1 VTSAT
6 DFDAVLEVDAPARPA
21 PPAPKRRRRGR
32 WVALGVVGAVLLA
45 LVAYVGAA
53 FMHPLP
59 TTAATVPANAIKSI
73 QTAAVAPAWPTQG
86 GAAVGLVGQPGLLGS
101 SGSDASVPIA
111 SMTKTITALVLLDKY
126 PLAAGEQGPTVSF
139 GPNDVATLNQVWA
152 EGGSW
157 APVQAGE
164 QLTLTQAM
172 TVMMLKSANN
182 YARSLAV
189 WSYGSQQAFVDAAN
203 AWLAQHGFSHT
214 HMTDPSG
221 FDPGSVSNMTDLV
234 GISELAIADPVLAGI
249 VDTTSTT
256 LPVVGTIENT
266 DPLIGKDGIEGV
278 KTGYTEQAGHCLLF
292 AAKVEINGSTKT
304 LVGVMLN
311 QPTYDALWT
320 GVPKLLESY
329 EKAFHEVDLTDEG
342 KTVYGTYTTPWGAST
357 RLVAATQPSVEI
369 YSASSVSVKV
379 DADELAT
386 AARRTVAGAV
396 TFSYGDK
403 RVVADLTTDRA
414 LAAPTAQ
421 WRLTHPQVLFGWQ
434 DLPVWQNLFDKR
446 SLLGP

>member
-1 VTSAT
+1 
-6 DFDAVLEVDAPARPA
+6 
-21 PPAPKRRRRGR
+21 
-32 WVALGVVGAVLLA
+32 
-45 LVAYVGAA
+45 
-53 FMHPLP
+53 
-59 TTAATVPANAIKSI
+59 
-73 QTAAVAPAWPTQG
+73 
-86 GAAVGLVGQPGLLGS
+86 
-101 SGSDASVPIA
+101 
-111 SMTKTITALVLLDKY
+111 
-126 PLAAGEQGPTVSF
+126 VSF

-234 GISELAIADPVLAGI
+234 GIGQLAIADPVLGTI
-249 VDTTSTT
+249 VDTQSAT
-256 LPVVGTIENT
+256 LPVVGNITNT
-266 DPLIGKDGIEGV
+266 DPLVGKNGVEGV

-329 EKAFHEVDLTDEG
+329 EKAFHQVDLTDEG

-369 YSASSVSVKV
+369 YSASSVAVKV

-403 RVVADLTTDRA
+403 KVVADLTTDRA